1 MPGLRVTIVG
11 LGLMGG
17 SMGMALRRA
26 PGIARIVGVAR
37 RPETAA
43 EAVAVGAAD
52 EATADLQEGVA
63 GADVVVFATPVR
75 TIPGLVSECRPALRP
90 GTVVTDV
97 GSTKAELCR
106 QIPPLLPPGVEFVGG
121 HPMAG
126 SEQTGLTA
134 ADPYLYQNA
143 IYVITPP
150 DPKQQGLERVK
161 QLAQAVGAQPIVLSP
176 EQHDRTVAAVSHLPH
191 LVATALV
198 CAAAEAMK
206 DQPELLALA
215 AGGFRDTT
223 RVASGD
229 PVMWRDICLTNRG
242 PILEM
247 IDQFLSALQ
256 HVRTAIEAGDGRG
269 LVFHMEQARE
279 VRRQLPRHRK
289 GIAGPMWEL
298 VVQLA
303 DRPGAI
309 AEVSSCIAEKGIN
322 IKDIEILRVREGEGG
337 TLRLGFAS
345 EQDVQ
350 RAMAQLVSRGFAAR
364 RRG

>member
-1 MPGLRVTIVG
+1 MAIVG

-17 SMGMALRRA
+17 SLGMALCRA
-26 PGIARIVGVAR
+26 PGIDRVWGIAR
-37 RPETAA
+37 RADTVA
-43 EAVAVGAAD
+43 EAVALGAVHGG
-52 EATADLQEGVA
+52 TTDLREGVQ

-75 TIPGLVSECRPALRP
+75 AIPDLVAEAAPALAP

-106 QIPPLLPPGVEFVGG
+106 TVPPLLPPGVEYVGG
-121 HPMAG
+121 HPMCG
-126 SEQTGLTA
+126 SERTGLEA

-143 IYVITPP
+143 VYIVTPLRP
-150 DPKQQGLERVK
+150 DQPGLSRV
-161 QLAQAVGAQPIVLSP
+161 LAMVEAVGAQPLILDA
-176 EQHDRTVAAVSHLPH
+176 EQHDRAVAAVSHLPH

-198 CAAAEAMK
+198 LAVAQAAAR
-206 DQPELLALA
+206 DPHLLALA

-247 IDQFLSALQ
+247 IDLFRDAL
-256 HVRTAIEAGDGRG
+256 EAARRAVESGDGDA
-269 LVFHMEQARE
+269 LMQHMAEARA
-279 VRRQLPRHRK
+279 VREQLPRHRK
-289 GIAGPMWEL
+289 GILSPMREL
-298 VVQLA
+298 VVHLV

-309 AEVSSCIAEKGIN
+309 HEVTGCIAAKGIN

-337 TLRLGFAS
+337 TLRLAFATDDDL
-345 EQDVQ
+345 EQALEELEQ
-350 RAMAQLVSRGFAAR
+350 RGFQAR